1 VNKLLSSS
9 KVTRIIEVNV
19 DIGTS
24 REKQGNKKKE
34 KSYIKIWKFD
44 FNYLHLRPITIVFV
58 TKQLKS
64 MNL

>member
-9 KVTRIIEVNV
+9 KVTRIIEVNF

-34 KSYIKIWKFD
+34 KKLYK
-44 FNYLHLRPITIVFV
+44 
-58 TKQLKS
+58 
-64 MNL
+64 NLEV